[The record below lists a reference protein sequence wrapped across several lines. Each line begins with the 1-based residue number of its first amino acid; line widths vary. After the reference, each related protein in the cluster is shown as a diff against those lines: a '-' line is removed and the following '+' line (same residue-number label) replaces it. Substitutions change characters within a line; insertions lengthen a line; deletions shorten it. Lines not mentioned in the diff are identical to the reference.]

1 MYSGK
6 SRRHRCLSWQ
16 TIWEIFQ
23 TKTCL
28 KSLSWKVWYLN
39 RELSQFFLKSTFV
52 FTSWKPKGNSTKNSL
67 RSEVKSID
75 IFKTSVLS
83 NRYYKAKS
91 NSLRKRC
98 HFHWHVICLFL
109 TNHINGNVC
118 KNGLRKFMREGLN
131 FAIDGYSKLAQ
142 TTQNIWNFAVEKA
155 IWHVFYR
162 LR

>member
-1 MYSGK
+1 MSQLANNMRNIPNKNLPEEPLVEALIFK
-6 SRRHRCLSWQ
+6 SWIF
-16 TIWEIFQ
+16 TI
-23 TKTCL
+23 
-28 KSLSWKVWYLN
+28 
-39 RELSQFFLKSTFV
+39 FFKATFV
-52 FTSWKPKGNSTKNSL
+52 FSSWKPKGNSTKNSL

-83 NRYYKAKS
+83 YRYYKAKS
-91 NSLRKRC
+91 NSLWKRC
-98 HFHWHVICLFL
+98 HFHWHVIGLFL

-118 KNGLRKFMREGLN
+118 KNGLRKFMRECFN